1 MQCAHLAFQ
10 RKIWSVGWKIIAC
23 SVELKCSNL
32 IEKVENVRNVDDQ
45 IWNFSYYSD
54 NDIINIR
61 RFCRHLNIP
70 KEKCAAFQ
78 NV

>member
-1 MQCAHLAFQ
+1 MKFKDLSITIHT
-10 RKIWSVGWKIIAC
+10 
-23 SVELKCSNL
+23 N
-32 IEKVENVRNVDDQ
+32 KVKERNVDDQ

-70 KEKCAAFQ
+70 KEKCPAFQ

>member
-1 MQCAHLAFQ
+1 MCPFGFSTKDLVSGMEDYCLQ
-10 RKIWSVGWKIIAC
+10 RRTEMLES
-23 SVELKCSNL
+23 

-70 KEKCAAFQ
+70 KEKCPAFQ